1 MGIQAS
7 STFNNA
13 FKPVRTEKDW
23 ISSDPKTVDLYIADP
38 HCGGA
43 ISTQSWYDFL
53 RGLAELS
60 APSAMA
66 NINKELPIYIF
77 SGALDP
83 VGGAG
88 KGVKKLESMLKSA
101 GINQVS
107 CRLYGGGHHEML
119 NEINRTEV
127 YGDLLSWLDDLK
139 I

>member
-1 MGIQAS
+1 MSFGA
-7 STFNNA
+7 FNNA

-23 ISSDPKTVDLYIADP
+23 ISSNPDTVDRYIADP

-60 APSAMA
+60 APAAMA
-66 NINKELPIYIF
+66 TISKQLPIYIF

-88 KGVKKLESMLKSA
+88 KGVKKLESMLNRGGVS
-101 GINQVS
+101 QVS
-107 CRLYGGGHHEML
+107 CRLYHGGHHEML
-119 NEINRTEV
+119 NETNKTEV
-127 YGDLLSWLDDLK
+127 YGDLLNWLNDLK

>member
-1 MGIQAS
+1 MSFGA
-7 STFNNA
+7 FNNA

-23 ISSDPKTVDLYIADP
+23 ISSNAETVDRYIADP

-53 RGLAELS
+53 RGLADLS
-60 APSAMA
+60 APAAMA
-66 NINKELPIYIF
+66 KTNSGLPIYIF

-88 KGVKKLESMLKSA
+88 KGVKKLAEMLEGA
-101 GINQVS
+101 GVKQVS
-107 CRLYGGGHHEML
+107 CRLYEGGHHEML
-119 NEINRTEV
+119 NETNKAEV
-127 YGDLLSWLDDLK
+127 YGNLLSWLDGLK